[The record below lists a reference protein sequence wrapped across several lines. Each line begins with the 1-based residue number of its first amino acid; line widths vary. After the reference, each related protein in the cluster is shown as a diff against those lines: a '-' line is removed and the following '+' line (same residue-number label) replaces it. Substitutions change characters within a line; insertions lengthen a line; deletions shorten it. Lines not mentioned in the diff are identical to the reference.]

1 MELATSAWRLV
12 ERDKRRHPDAEPKRG
27 DFHIEPF
34 RLARR
39 RAGSA
44 TTEAGIGRPQVA
56 PHQPYSDIVV
66 VEFETLSG
74 STKQEVEDVIQDTSA
89 DDLREL
95 QHIIGQSRQALLTL
109 AAAGMNLNQVVAAGV
124 TLDGVLTLVV
134 QETA

>member
-1 MELATSAWRLV
+1 MLNRNVVIFILSLFALPAGAQEAPQQKLESA
-12 ERDKRRHPDAEPKRG
+12 G
-27 DFHIEPF
+27 
-34 RLARR
+34 
-39 RAGSA
+39 
-44 TTEAGIGRPQVA
+44 PQVA